1 MRISPTLAVTETDGG
16 KAIVCLG
23 CGARIGP
30 AGAPWKSHAVL
41 RERPI
46 GDQDGIGNS
55 DHRVVL
61 REFGCPGCGA
71 LLDTET
77 ALDGDPF
84 LDDVLFV

>member
-1 MRISPTLAVTETDGG
+1 MRISPMLEIAETDAG
-16 KAIVCLG
+16 KAIVCSD
-23 CGARIGP
+23 CGARLGP
-30 AGAPWKSHAVL
+30 AGEPWKPHAVL

-46 GDQDGIGNS
+46 RDRSVADIGEA
-55 DHRVVL
+55 RVML

-84 LDDVLFV
+84 LDDVLLV

>member
-1 MRISPTLAVTETDGG
+1 MRVSPMLEIAETDTG
-16 KAIVCLG
+16 KAIVCSD
-23 CGARIGP
+23 CGARLGP
-30 AGAPWKSHAVL
+30 AGEPWKPHAVL
-41 RERPI
+41 REWPI
-46 GDQDGIGNS
+46 RDQSTGDTGD
-55 DHRVVL
+55 DRVVR